1 MWINGVAGAVL
12 AYTRE
17 MKNDYHFE
25 HRGHKICVTT
35 SLKDGQWSWSFI
47 IDEKMTGAQEED
59 FAQDEEATREEGE
72 SAAMRA
78 ADRIERNDDL

>member
-1 MWINGVAGAVL
+1 MQSPAATF
-12 AYTRE
+12 AYTRD
-17 MKNDYHFE
+17 MKNDYNFE

-35 SLKDGQWSWSFI
+35 SFNEGQWSWSFI
-47 IDEKMTGAQEED
+47 IDDKMTGAQEED
-59 FAQDEEATREEGE
+59 FAQDEESTREEGE